1 MGGETRNIRS
11 DQKIAT
17 DGISRANFG
26 ARVAPDG
33 CSGGFQASFSRSALG
48 ATTGE
53 GARGGGAGT
62 PTAVRDAR
70 GAVAGRR
77 TSSVAPVCVSS
88 ANFTR
93 AWAAAGRGGEGCWMR
108 ARRVVRDLV
117 RGRKRLGARP
127 ASRGGARERARTR
140 ARTRATRTRR
150 HAPVVAARRSA
161 SFVLARRVRRRG
173 ALTQRTRGFGGDVRR
188 SRGKREGG
196 TARAPASSRPSAP
209 AIAAVD
215 ARTSSPR
222 GVAAARANASSAA
235 TERCVGGASDGSLP
249 EEGLGFWCTAV
260 DIATVP
266 AKWTAERASQRRANR
281 ATSRR
286 RPRVRSLGTRSA
298 ARRSR
303 VSCSAFARAVLD
315 VRARGM
321 LCAGERSSRH
331 RRSARYLLAER
342 KLRNWRVIARA
353 RCRYGQTV
361 RRSRCKRHPIPST
374 SPERPSS
381 DRTNRWYDCHQILR
395 ARDWRL
401 RTRTDSD
408 GSRKTPLTPSR

>member
-1 MGGETRNIRS
+1 MDEGASGR
-11 DQKIAT
+11 Q
-17 DGISRANFG
+17 GFGSRAKTSWRASGESRRG
-26 ARVAPDG
+26 AR
-33 CSGGFQASFSRSALG
+33 ASAK
-48 ATTGE
+48 A
-53 GARGGGAGT
+53 
-62 PTAVRDAR
+62 
-70 GAVAGRR
+70 
-77 TSSVAPVCVSS
+77 S
-88 ANFTR
+88 AN
-93 AWAAAGRGGEGCWMR
+93 ASDADAKAR
-108 ARRVVRDLV
+108 ARRRRASKRVVR
-117 RGRKRLGARP
+117 AR
-127 ASRGGARERARTR
+127 ASRPTS
-140 ARTRATRTRR
+140 RR
-150 HAPVVAARRSA
+150 FDPTNA
-161 SFVLARRVRRRG
+161 RVRRGR
-173 ALTQRTRGFGGDVRR
+173 AAKP
-188 SRGKREGG
+188 GKREGG

-249 EEGLGFWCTAV
+249 EEGLGFGCTAV
-260 DIATVP
+260 DIATFP

-321 LCAGERSSRH
+321 MCAGERSS

-342 KLRNWRVIARA
+342 KLRNWRVISRV

-361 RRSRCKRHPIPST
+361 RRSRCKRHTLHFS
-374 SPERPSS
+374 RAPSS
-381 DRTNRWYDCHQILR
+381 H
-395 ARDWRL
+395 
-401 RTRTDSD
+401 
-408 GSRKTPLTPSR
+408 

>member
-1 MGGETRNIRS
+1 
-11 DQKIAT
+11 
-17 DGISRANFG
+17 
-26 ARVAPDG
+26 
-33 CSGGFQASFSRSALG
+33 
-48 ATTGE
+48 
-53 GARGGGAGT
+53 
-62 PTAVRDAR
+62 
-70 GAVAGRR
+70 
-77 TSSVAPVCVSS
+77 
-88 ANFTR
+88 
-93 AWAAAGRGGEGCWMR
+93 MR

-150 HAPVVAARRSA
+150 HAPVVAARRIA

-260 DIATVP
+260 DIATFP

-321 LCAGERSSRH
+321 MCAGERSSRH

-342 KLRNWRVIARA
+342 KLRNWRVISRV

-361 RRSRCKRHPIPST
+361 SRSRCKRHPIPST